1 MGYSAR
7 YHAASLA
14 AVFIALAV
22 GILIGVGFGSDV
34 VNGTADDLE
43 NSLQADVER
52 YRNEAADLERE
63 LSSER
68 DFEPAIH
75 PTVVS
80 EHLHGQRI
88 AVVGLGGLGPEISAD
103 VESALGPTGANVAE
117 IAVVNLPPSLD
128 QLASTLEGRKARAL
142 ARGDTDAIDAFAQEA
157 GRRLV
162 FGGPRFDALRGTL
175 LGRYSGRPNGID
187 AVVVVQQRPEDLDSD
202 QATATDHLEQ
212 GILAGVLSTARP
224 VVGVEQSSTDPSTI
238 GFFASGGTSSV
249 DDIDRTA
256 GRVALVYALA
266 GANGHFGVKDSADSL
281 LPDLLTPSGGAQTTT
296 TTKP

>member
-52 YRNEAADLERE
+52 YRDQAADLERE
-63 LSSER
+63 LASER
-68 DFEPAIH
+68 DFEQTIY
-75 PTVVS
+75 PTVVA
-80 EHLHGQRI
+80 EHLHGQRV
-88 AVVGLGGLGPEISAD
+88 AVIGLGGLGPEISAD
-103 VESALGPTGANVAE
+103 VESALGPTGATIAE
-117 IAVVNLPPSLD
+117 IAVVNEPPSLD
-128 QLASTLEGRKARAL
+128 ELASTLDGRKARAL
-142 ARGDTDAIDAFAQEA
+142 ARGDTDAIDAFAEDA

-162 FGGPRFDALRGTL
+162 FGGTRFDELRGTL

-187 AVVVVQQRPEDLDSD
+187 AVIVVRQQPEDLDPD
-202 QATATDHLEQ
+202 DATASEHLEQ
-212 GILAGVLSTARP
+212 GILAGLLSTARP
-224 VVGVEQSSTDPSTI
+224 VVGVEQTSTDPSTI
-238 GFFASGGTSSV
+238 GFFTSGGTSSV
-249 DDIDRTA
+249 DDVDRTA

-266 GANGHFGVKDSADSL
+266 GASGHFGVKDSADSL
-281 LPDLLTPSGGAQTTT
+281 LPDLLTPAGGEQTT

>member
-43 NSLQADVER
+43 NSLQADVEH
-52 YRNEAADLERE
+52 YRNEASDLERE

-68 DFEPAIH
+68 DFEQTIY

-80 EHLHGQRI
+80 EHLHGQRV
-88 AVVGLGGLGPEISAD
+88 AVIGLGGLGPEVSAD
-103 VESALGPTGANVAE
+103 IESALGPSGAKVAE
-117 IAVVNLPPSLD
+117 IAVVNEPPSLD
-128 QLASTLEGRKARAL
+128 QLASTLDDRKARAL
-142 ARGDTDAIDAFAQEA
+142 ARGDTDAIDAFAEDA

-162 FGGPRFDALRGTL
+162 FGGPRFDDLRGTL

-187 AVVVVQQRPEDLDSD
+187 TVIVVSQRPEELDPD
-202 QATATDHLEQ
+202 QATAADHLEQ
-212 GILAGVLSTARP
+212 GILSGLLSTARP
-224 VVGVEQSSTDPSTI
+224 VVGVEQTSTDPSTI
-238 GFFASGGTSSV
+238 PFFASEGTSSV
-249 DDIDRTA
+249 DDVDRTA
-256 GRVALVYALA
+256 GQVALVYALA

-281 LPDLLTPSGGAQTTT
+281 LPDLLTPSGEQTTT
-296 TTKP
+296 TTK

>member
-34 VNGTADDLE
+34 VTGTADDLE

-52 YRNEAADLERE
+52 YRNEAGELERE

-68 DFEPAIH
+68 DFEQTIY

-88 AVVGLGGLGPEISAD
+88 AVIGLGGLGADTSAK
-103 VESALGPTGANVAE
+103 VESALGPTGAKVAE
-117 IAVVNLPPSLD
+117 IAVVNEPPSLD
-128 QLASTLEGRKARAL
+128 QLASTLDGRKAREL
-142 ARGDTDAIDAFAQEA
+142 ARGDTEAIDDFAEDA

-162 FGGPRFDALRGTL
+162 FGGGRFDALRGTL
-175 LGRYSGRPNGID
+175 LGRYSGRPSGID
-187 AVVVVQQRPEDLDSD
+187 AVVVVRERPEDLEPD
-202 QATATDHLEQ
+202 AAEATDHLEQ
-212 GILAGVLSTARP
+212 GILSGLLATARP
-224 VVGVEQSSTDPSTI
+224 VVGVEQTSTDPSTI

-249 DDIDRTA
+249 DDVDRTA
-256 GRVALVYALA
+256 GQVALVYALA

-281 LPDLLTPSGGAQTTT
+281 LPDLLTPSGEQTTT
-296 TTKP
+296 TTK

>member
-43 NSLQADVER
+43 NSLQADVEH
-52 YRNEAADLERE
+52 YRNEASDLERE

-68 DFEPAIH
+68 DFEQTIY

-80 EHLHGQRI
+80 EHLHGQRV
-88 AVVGLGGLGPEISAD
+88 AVIGLGGLGPEVSAD
-103 VESALGPTGANVAE
+103 IESALGPSGAKVAE
-117 IAVVNLPPSLD
+117 IAVVNEPPSLD
-128 QLASTLEGRKARAL
+128 QLASTLDDRKARAL
-142 ARGDTDAIDAFAQEA
+142 ARGDTDAIDAFAEDS

-162 FGGPRFDALRGTL
+162 FGGPRFDDLRGTL

-187 AVVVVQQRPEDLDSD
+187 TVIVVRQRPEELDPD

-212 GILAGVLSTARP
+212 GILSGLLSTARP
-224 VVGVEQSSTDPSTI
+224 VVGVEQTSTDPSTI
-238 GFFASGGTSSV
+238 PFFTSEGTSSV
-249 DDIDRTA
+249 DDVDRTA
-256 GRVALVYALA
+256 GQVALVYALA

-281 LPDLLTPSGGAQTTT
+281 LPDLLTPSGEQTTT
-296 TTKP
+296 TTK

>member
-52 YRNEAADLERE
+52 YRDQAGELERE
-63 LSSER
+63 LASER
-68 DFEPAIH
+68 EFEQAIY
-75 PTVVS
+75 PMVVS
-80 EHLHGQRI
+80 EHLHGQRV
-88 AVVGLGGLGPEISAD
+88 AVIGLGGLAPDLISD
-103 VESALGPTGANVAE
+103 VESALAPTGAKVAE

-128 QLASTLEGRKARAL
+128 QLASTLDGRKARAL
-142 ARGDTDAIDAFAQEA
+142 ARGDTDAIDDFAEDA

-162 FGGPRFDALRGTL
+162 FGGAQFDALRGTL

-187 AVVVVQQRPEDLDSD
+187 AVVVVRQRPEDLDPD
-202 QATATDHLEQ
+202 AATATDHLEQ
-212 GILAGVLSTARP
+212 GILAGLLDTARP
-224 VVGVEQSSTDPSTI
+224 VVGVEQTSTDPSTI
-238 GFFASGGTSSV
+238 AFFASGGSSSV
-249 DDIDRTA
+249 DDVDRTA
-256 GRVALVYALA
+256 GQVALVYALA
-266 GANGHFGVKDSADSL
+266 GASGHFGVKDSADSL
-281 LPDLLTPSGGAQTTT
+281 LPDLLTPSGEQTTT
-296 TTKP
+296 TTK

>member
-52 YRNEAADLERE
+52 YRDQATELERE
-63 LSSER
+63 LASER
-68 DFEPAIH
+68 DFEQTIYPM
-75 PTVVS
+75 VVS
-80 EHLHGQRI
+80 EHLHGQRV
-88 AVVGLGGLGPEISAD
+88 AVIGLGGLAPDVTSD
-103 VESALGPTGANVAE
+103 VEAALGPTGAKIAE

-128 QLASTLEGRKARAL
+128 QLASTLDGRNAREL
-142 ARGDTDAIDAFAQEA
+142 ERGDTDAIDDFAEDA

-162 FGGPRFDALRGTL
+162 FGGADFDALRGTL

-187 AVVVVQQRPEDLDSD
+187 AVVVVRQRPEDLDPDDS
-202 QATATDHLEQ
+202 TATDHLEQ
-212 GILAGVLSTARP
+212 GILAGLLDTARP
-224 VVGVEQSSTDPSTI
+224 VVGVEQTSTDPSTI
-238 GFFASGGTSSV
+238 SFFASGGTSSV
-249 DDIDRTA
+249 DDVDRTA

-266 GANGHFGVKDSADSL
+266 GASGHFGIKDSADSL
-281 LPDLLTPSGGAQTTT
+281 LPDLLTPSGEQTTT
-296 TTKP
+296 TSR

>member
-52 YRNEAADLERE
+52 YRNEAGDLERE

-68 DFEPAIH
+68 DFEQTIY

-88 AVVGLGGLGPEISAD
+88 AVIGLGGLAPDVSAD
-103 VESALGPTGANVAE
+103 VEAALGPTGAKVAE
-117 IAVVNLPPSLD
+117 IAVVNQPPSLD
-128 QLASTLEGRKARAL
+128 QLASTLDGRKAREL
-142 ARGDTDAIDAFAQEA
+142 ARGDTDAIDAFAEDA

-162 FGGPRFDALRGTL
+162 FGGGRFDVLRGTL

-187 AVVVVQQRPEDLDSD
+187 AVVVVRERPEDLDPD
-202 QATATDHLEQ
+202 AAEATDHLEQ
-212 GILAGVLSTARP
+212 GILAGLLATDRP
-224 VVGVEQSSTDPSTI
+224 VVGVEQTSTDPSTI
-238 GFFASGGTSSV
+238 GFFTSGGTSTV
-249 DDIDRTA
+249 DDVDRTA

-266 GANGHFGVKDSADSL
+266 GATGNFGVKDSADSL
-281 LPDLLTPSGGAQTTT
+281 LPDLLTPSGEQTTT
-296 TTKP
+296 TPK

>member
-52 YRNEAADLERE
+52 YRNEASDLERE
-63 LSSER
+63 LASER
-68 DFEPAIH
+68 DFEQTIY

-88 AVVGLGGLGPEISAD
+88 AVIGLGGLSPDVSAD
-103 VESALGPTGANVAE
+103 AESALGPSGAKVAE

-128 QLASTLEGRKARAL
+128 QLASTLDGRKERAL
-142 ARGDTDAIDAFAQEA
+142 ARGDTDAIDAFAEDA
-157 GRRLV
+157 GRMLV

-187 AVVVVQQRPEDLDSD
+187 AVVVIRQRPDDLDPD
-202 QATATDHLEQ
+202 AATATDHLEQ
-212 GILAGVLSTARP
+212 GILAGLLATDRP
-224 VVGVEQSSTDPSTI
+224 VVGVEQTSTDPSTI
-238 GFFASGGTSSV
+238 PFFASAGTSTV
-249 DDIDRTA
+249 DDVDRTA
-256 GRVALVYALA
+256 GQVALVYALA

-281 LPDLLTPSGGAQTTT
+281 LPDLLTPSGEQTTT
-296 TTKP
+296 TTK

>member
-43 NSLQADVER
+43 NSLQADVEH
-52 YRNEAADLERE
+52 YRNEASDLERE

-68 DFEPAIH
+68 DFEQTIY

-80 EHLHGQRI
+80 EHLHGQRV
-88 AVVGLGGLGPEISAD
+88 AVIGLGGLGPEVSAD
-103 VESALGPTGANVAE
+103 IESALGPSGAKVAE
-117 IAVVNLPPSLD
+117 IAVVNEPPSLD
-128 QLASTLEGRKARAL
+128 QLASTLDDRKARAL
-142 ARGDTDAIDAFAQEA
+142 ARGDTDAIDAFAEDA

-162 FGGPRFDALRGTL
+162 FGGPRFDDLRGTL

-187 AVVVVQQRPEDLDSD
+187 TVIVVSQRPEELDPD
-202 QATATDHLEQ
+202 QATATDHLEH
-212 GILAGVLSTARP
+212 GILSGLLSTARP
-224 VVGVEQSSTDPSTI
+224 VVGVEQTSTDPSTI
-238 GFFASGGTSSV
+238 PFFASEGTSSV
-249 DDIDRTA
+249 DDVDRTA
-256 GRVALVYALA
+256 GQVALVYALA

-281 LPDLLTPSGGAQTTT
+281 LPDLLTPSGEQTTT
-296 TTKP
+296 TTK

>member
-34 VNGTADDLE
+34 VNGTADELE
-43 NSLQADVER
+43 NSLQADVEH
-52 YRNEAADLERE
+52 YRNEASDLERE

-68 DFEPAIH
+68 DFEQTIY

-80 EHLHGQRI
+80 EHLHGQRV
-88 AVVGLGGLGPEISAD
+88 AVIGLGGLGPEVSAD
-103 VESALGPTGANVAE
+103 IESALGPSGAKVAE
-117 IAVVNLPPSLD
+117 IAVVNEPPSLD
-128 QLASTLEGRKARAL
+128 QLASTLDDRKARAL
-142 ARGDTDAIDAFAQEA
+142 ARGDTDAIDAFAEDA

-162 FGGPRFDALRGTL
+162 FGGPRFDDLRGTL

-187 AVVVVQQRPEDLDSD
+187 TVIVVSQRPEELDPD

-212 GILAGVLSTARP
+212 GILSGLLSTARP
-224 VVGVEQSSTDPSTI
+224 VVGVEQTSTDPSTI
-238 GFFASGGTSSV
+238 PFFASEGTSSV
-249 DDIDRTA
+249 DDVDRTA
-256 GRVALVYALA
+256 GQVALVYALA

-281 LPDLLTPSGGAQTTT
+281 LPDLLTPSGEQTTT
-296 TTKP
+296 TTK

>member
-22 GILIGVGFGSDV
+22 GILVGVGFGSDV

-52 YRNEAADLERE
+52 YRNEAGDLERE

-68 DFEPAIH
+68 DFEQTIY

-80 EHLHGQRI
+80 EHLHGQRV
-88 AVVGLGGLGPEISAD
+88 AVIGLGGLGPEVSAD
-103 VESALGPTGANVAE
+103 IESALGPSGAKVAE
-117 IAVVNLPPSLD
+117 IAVVNEPPSLD
-128 QLASTLEGRKARAL
+128 QLASTLDGRKARAL
-142 ARGDTDAIDAFAQEA
+142 ARGDTDAIDAFAEDA

-187 AVVVVQQRPEDLDSD
+187 AVVVVRERPEELDPD
-202 QATATDHLEQ
+202 QATATDRLEQ
-212 GILAGVLSTARP
+212 GILAGLLSTDRP
-224 VVGVEQSSTDPSTI
+224 VVGVEQTSTDPTTI
-238 GFFASGGTSSV
+238 AFFASEGTSSV
-249 DDIDRTA
+249 DDVDRTA
-256 GRVALVYALA
+256 GKVALVYALG

-281 LPDLLTPSGGAQTTT
+281 LPDLLTPSGEQTTT
-296 TTKP
+296 TTK